1 MSRPRIIAL
10 LLALTTLIVYLPAT
24 RFEFTNYDD
33 NDYVTA
39 NPNVQAG
46 LTWAG
51 VKWAFTTG
59 HAGNWHPVTWLS
71 HMTDVTLF
79 GMNPGAH
86 HFVSAL
92 FHAANAALL
101 FVLLWRLTK
110 KLWPCALIAALLAWH
125 PLRVESVAW
134 VAERKDVLSTFFAL
148 LTLLSYAKF
157 VELSKGHPPSPGFG
171 ATRSP
176 KSKVYFGLSLLAF
189 ALGLMAKPML
199 VTLPCV
205 LLLLDFWPLQRFSLS
220 AFPPSAVLLR
230 RTGRFPLLLE
240 KLPFFAL
247 TAASCVITFIV
258 QHSGHAMATLEQI
271 PLLYRLENAPLAA
284 ARYLLK
290 MFCPVNLA
298 VIYPLNRI
306 ATTEFI
312 CALAA
317 LVLISVLAWRGR
329 NVRPYFLMG
338 WLWFLGTLTPVIGIV
353 QVGSASMADRY
364 TYLPGIGILIAVV
377 FTLVAAVE
385 KNTFLKKLSLPL
397 AVVVLAAAVGL
408 TEMQLPHWRN
418 SETLFRH
425 AAAVTVNNDVAHVDL
440 GAAFDVQGRTDEA
453 LAEFRAAVR
462 INPDRP
468 QIHFNL
474 GLIYRGAEKHRE
486 ALAEFREAIRLDAD
500 NAAARSAAGGEL
512 AALGKYDEALKEFA
526 LAEKLSPRYAMPH
539 LETAKVF
546 FQQGRDAQAV
556 DELKAALRCEPS
568 NIEVLSST
576 AHHLAANEN
585 AAARDGGNA
594 LILAIKANEL
604 SGHNQA
610 YIFDIL
616 GMALAETGDFTN
628 AAVCAENA
636 LTLANAAKMKKL
648 EPLQQRLKL
657 YQQNQPWRESFRATN
672 APVK

>member
-10 LLALTTLIVYLPAT
+10 LLALVTLAVYLPAT
-24 RFEFTNYDD
+24 RCEFTNYDD

-86 HFVSAL
+86 HFVNVI

-101 FVLLWRLTK
+101 FVLLFRLTK
-110 KLWPCALIAALLAWH
+110 KLWPCALVAALFAWH

-148 LTLLSYAKF
+148 LTLLSYAKA
-157 VELSKGHPPSPGFG
+157 VMSDECSVKGGRPHASLV
-171 ATRSP
+171 TRH
-176 KSKVYFGLSLLAF
+176 YFLALFFF

-199 VTLPCV
+199 ATLPCV
-205 LLLLDFWPLQRFSLS
+205 LLLLDFWPLQRFPLS
-220 AFPPSAVLLR
+220 AF
-230 RTGRFPLLLE
+230 RFPLLLE

-247 TAASCVITFIV
+247 AVASCVITFIV
-258 QHSGHAMATLEQI
+258 QHSGQAVATLAQI
-271 PLLYRLENAPLAA
+271 PILYRLENAPVAA

-306 ATTEFI
+306 ATSEFI
-312 CALAA
+312 FALAA
-317 LVLISVLAWRGR
+317 LVLISALAWRGR
-329 NVRPYFLMG
+329 NVCPYFLMG

-364 TYLPGIGILIAVV
+364 TYLPGIGILMAVV
-377 FTLVAAVE
+377 FTLAAAAE
-385 KNTFLKKLSLPL
+385 TNTFLKKISLPL

-425 AAAVTVNNDVAHVDL
+425 TVAVTVNNDVAHVDL
-440 GAAFDVQGRTDEA
+440 GAALNVQGRTDEA
-453 LAEFRAAVR
+453 LAEYRAAVR

-474 GLIYRGAEKHRE
+474 GLIYRGAEKHSE

-500 NAAARSAAGGEL
+500 NAAAHSAAGGEL
-512 AALGKYDEALKEFA
+512 AALGKYDEALKAFA
-526 LAEKLSPRYAMPH
+526 DAEKLSPRYAMPH

-546 FQQGRDAQAV
+546 FAQGRDTEAV
-556 DELKAALRCEPS
+556 DQLRAALRCEPD
-568 NIEVLSST
+568 NLEVLSST
-576 AHHLAANEN
+576 ALHLAANEN

-604 SGHNQA
+604 SGRSQPGV
-610 YIFDIL
+610 FDIL

-628 AAVCAENA
+628 AVVCAENA

-657 YQQNQPWRESFRATN
+657 YKQNQPWRESFRTTN

>member
-1 MSRPRIIAL
+1 MSRSRIIVL
-10 LLALTTLIVYLPAT
+10 LLVLVTLATYLPAT
-24 RFEFTNYDD
+24 HFEFTNYDD
-33 NDYVTA
+33 NDYVSA

-46 LTWAG
+46 LTWTG

-59 HAGNWHPVTWLS
+59 HAGNWHPITWLS

-92 FHAANAALL
+92 FHAANTALL
-101 FVLLWRLTK
+101 FVLLFRLTQ
-110 KLWPCALIAALLAWH
+110 KLWPCALIAALFAWH

-148 LTLLSYAKF
+148 LALLSYAKF
-157 VELSKGHPPSPGFG
+157 VELSKVQSP
-171 ATRSP
+171 RS
-176 KSKVYFGLSLLAF
+176 KIYFRLSLLAF

-205 LLLLDFWPLQRFSLS
+205 LLLLDFWPLERTQNEKFKIKNCLS
-220 AFPPSAVLLR
+220 
-230 RTGRFPLLLE
+230 LLLE

-247 TAASCVITFIV
+247 TVASCVITFIV
-258 QHSGHAMATLEQI
+258 QHSGHAVATLEQI

-290 MFCPVNLA
+290 LFCPVNLA
-298 VIYPLNRI
+298 VVYPLNHI
-306 ATTEFI
+306 VTTEFI
-312 CALAA
+312 FAVMA
-317 LVLISVLAWRGR
+317 LVLISALAWRGR

-364 TYLPGIGILIAVV
+364 TYLPSIGILIAVV
-377 FTLVAAVE
+377 FTLAAAAE
-385 KNTFLKKLSLPL
+385 TNTFLKKNSLPL
-397 AVVVLAAAVGL
+397 AVVVLAVGL
-408 TEMQLPHWRN
+408 SLTEKQLQHWRN

-425 AAAVTVNNDVAHVDL
+425 AVAVTANNDVAHVDL
-440 GAAFDVQGRTDEA
+440 GSALNGQGRTDEA

-486 ALAEFREAIRLDAD
+486 ALAEFREAIRLDTD

-512 AALGKYDEALKEFA
+512 AATGKYDEALKEFA
-526 LAEKLSPRYAMPH
+526 AAEKLSPHYAMPH

-546 FQQGRDAQAV
+546 FAQGRDSEAV
-556 DELKAALRCEPS
+556 DELRAALRCEPD
-568 NIEVLSST
+568 NVEVLSVT

-585 AAARDGGNA
+585 AAARNGSNA

-604 SGHNQA
+604 SGRSQPGG
-610 YIFDIL
+610 FDIL

-628 AAVCAENA
+628 ASICAQNA
-636 LTLANAAKMKKL
+636 LMLANGAKMKKL
-648 EPLQQRLKL
+648 EPLHQRLKL
-657 YQQNQPWRESFRATN
+657 YQQNLPWRESFRATN

>member
-10 LLALTTLIVYLPAT
+10 LLALVTLAVYLPAT

-33 NDYVTA
+33 NDYVSA
-39 NPNVQAG
+39 NPQVQAG

-86 HFVSAL
+86 HFVSVL

-101 FVLLWRLTK
+101 FVLLFRLTK
-110 KLWPCALIAALLAWH
+110 KLWPCALIAALFAWH

-148 LTLLSYAKF
+148 LTLLSYAKA
-157 VELSKGHPPSPGFG
+157 VMSDECSVKDGRPHASRL
-171 ATRSP
+171 TRH
-176 KSKVYFGLSLLAF
+176 YFLALFFF

-199 VTLPCV
+199 VTLPFV
-205 LLLLDFWPLQRFSLS
+205 LLLLDFWPLKRFQVST
-220 AFPPSAVLLR
+220 F
-230 RTGRFPLLLE
+230 RFPILLE
-240 KLPFFAL
+240 KFPFFAL
-247 TAASCVITFIV
+247 TAASCLITFIV
-258 QHSGHAMATLEQI
+258 QHSGHAVASLAQI

-306 ATTEFI
+306 ATAEFI
-312 CALAA
+312 FALAA
-317 LVLISVLAWRGR
+317 LVLISALAWRGR
-329 NVRPYFLMG
+329 NLRPYFLMG

-364 TYLPGIGILIAVV
+364 TYLPGIGILIAIV
-377 FTLVAAVE
+377 FTLAAVAE
-385 KNTFLKKLSLPL
+385 KNSFLKKISR
-397 AVVVLAAAVGL
+397 ALAALVLVASVSL
-408 TEMQLPHWRN
+408 TEKQLQHWRN

-425 AAAVTVNNDVAHVDL
+425 AVAVTLNNDVAHIDL
-440 GAAFDVQGRTDEA
+440 GTALNGQGRTEEA

-468 QIHFNL
+468 QTHFNL

-486 ALAEFREAIRLDAD
+486 ALAEFREAIRLDAN
-500 NAAARSAAGGEL
+500 NANARSAAGGEL

-526 LAEKLSPRYAMPH
+526 TAERLAPRYAMPH

-546 FQQGRDAQAV
+546 FLQGRDSEAV
-556 DELKAALRCEPS
+556 DELRAALRAEPD
-568 NIEVLSST
+568 NFEILSAT
-576 AHHLAANEN
+576 AHYLAANEN
-585 AAARDGGNA
+585 AAARDGRNA
-594 LILAIKANEL
+594 VILALKASEL
-604 SGHNQA
+604 SGRSQPSV
-610 YIFDIL
+610 FDIL
-616 GMALAETGDFTN
+616 GMALAATGDFTN
-628 AAVCAENA
+628 AVACAQNA
-636 LTLANAAKMKKL
+636 LDLANLAKLKKL
-648 EPLQQRLKL
+648 EPLQRRVEL
-657 YQQNQPWRESFRATN
+657 YKKNQPWRESFRATN
-672 APVK
+672 APVKN

>member
-10 LLALTTLIVYLPAT
+10 LLALATFTVYLPAT

-86 HFVSAL
+86 HFVNVL

-101 FVLLWRLTK
+101 FVLLFRLTK
-110 KLWPCALIAALLAWH
+110 KLWPCALIAALFAWH

-148 LTLLSYAKF
+148 LTLLSYAKA
-157 VELSKGHPPSPGFG
+157 VMSDECSVKGGRPH
-171 ATRSP
+171 A
-176 KSKVYFGLSLLAF
+176 SLLTRHYFLALFFF

-205 LLLLDFWPLQRFSLS
+205 LLLLDFWPLQRFPLS
-220 AFPPSAVLLR
+220 AF
-230 RTGRFPLLLE
+230 RFPLLLE

-247 TAASCVITFIV
+247 AVASCVITFIV
-258 QHSGHAMATLEQI
+258 QHSGQAVATLEQI
-271 PLLYRLENAPLAA
+271 PISYRLENAPVAA

-306 ATTEFI
+306 ATSEFI
-312 CALAA
+312 FAAVAL
-317 LVLISVLAWRGR
+317 LLISLLAWRGR

-338 WLWFLGTLTPVIGIV
+338 WLWFLGTLVPVIGIV

-364 TYLPGIGILIAVV
+364 TYFPGIGILIAVV
-377 FTLVAAVE
+377 FALAAAVE
-385 KNTFLKKLSLPL
+385 KNSFLKLISPS
-397 AVVVLAAAVGL
+397 LAALVLVTSVSL
-408 TEMQLPHWRN
+408 TEMQLQHWRN
-418 SETLFRH
+418 SEALFRH
-425 AAAVTVNNDVAHVDL
+425 AAAVTWNNDVAHIDL
-440 GAAFDVQGRTDEA
+440 GTALEVQGRTDEA
-453 LAEFRAAVR
+453 LAEYRAAAR
-462 INPDRP
+462 INPDRT
-468 QIHFNL
+468 QVHFNL
-474 GLIYRGAEKHRE
+474 GLICRKLERHAE
-486 ALAEFREAIRLDAD
+486 ALAEFREAARLEP
-500 NAAARSAAGGEL
+500 AAANARSAAGGEL
-512 AALGKYDEALKEFA
+512 AALGKYDEALKE
-526 LAEKLSPRYAMPH
+526 LAAATQLDPHYAIPH

-546 FQQGRDAQAV
+546 FAQGRDAEAV
-556 DELKAALRCEPS
+556 DELRAALRCEP
-568 NIEVLSST
+568 NNFEILSAT
-576 AHHLAANEN
+576 AHYLAANEN
-585 AAARDGGNA
+585 ADARDGRNA
-594 LILAIKANEL
+594 IVLALKANEL
-604 SGHNQA
+604 SGRNQPGV
-610 YIFDIL
+610 FDIL
-616 GMALAETGDFTN
+616 GMALAESGDFTN
-628 AAVCAENA
+628 AVTCAQNA
-636 LTLANAAKMKKL
+636 LDLANLAKMKKL
-648 EPLQQRLKL
+648 EPLQRRVEL
-657 YQQNQPWRESFRATN
+657 YKQNQPWRESFRATN
-672 APVK
+672 APVKN